1 MTRILVARSL
11 FLICFASLAWSQ
23 EESLKPLEVPPES
36 VQTLL
41 IKRVEPI
48 YPPLARQARI
58 QGTVILDV
66 TINKPGD
73 VSDTKLVSGHPMLAP
88 AAIDAVKQWRYRP
101 YEKDGEPVAVE
112 TTVQV
117 NFRLADSPPVQGV
130 VGDQPGGA
138 PSEAAAGQVGFCENS
153 VNNSFPTR
161 VRVSQGVMQ
170 GLLISK
176 QPPVYPEEARTAHI
190 QGTVLM
196 AMEISRDGS
205 VCRIMLI
212 SGHPLLA
219 PAAIDAVKRW
229 KYRPY
234 LLNGQPVE
242 VETQAQANFTLKP

>member
-73 VSDTKLVSGHPMLAP
+73 ASDTKLV
-88 AAIDAVKQWRYRP
+88 
-101 YEKDGEPVAVE
+101 
-112 TTVQV
+112 
-117 NFRLADSPPVQGV
+117 
-130 VGDQPGGA
+130 
-138 PSEAAAGQVGFCENS
+138 
-153 VNNSFPTR
+153 
-161 VRVSQGVMQ
+161 
-170 GLLISK
+170 
-176 QPPVYPEEARTAHI
+176 
-190 QGTVLM
+190 
-196 AMEISRDGS
+196 
-205 VCRIMLI
+205 

-234 LLNGQPVE
+234 RLNGQPVE
-242 VETQAQANFTLKP
+242 VETRAQVNFTLKP